1 MNLKRSIKKSKLKKK
16 HHSRKVKKNLIK
28 LGSGFPGCE
37 QQYKMQFIRE
47 VAAGNFRMVS
57 YLLAQCPPLI
67 NIENDF
73 DIDERFQCATM
84 MTSLYWAVS
93 RNMTLLPFRN
103 QYFPTTQPVKDV
115 YYQIAELLIAK
126 GANVNATTSQWFRG
140 WAPIHWAAEYGN
152 VDMINLLKNHGAN
165 VNLTYAQPKNSMTNL
180 RTIAEMRIIP
190 NKSRTIYYN
199 QLLDSIA
206 SPQPTTQL
214 PQYLPEYRGN

>member
-1 MNLKRSIKKSKLKKK
+1 MNLKRSNKKKSVKK
-16 HHSRKVKKNLIK
+16 HHSRKGKKNVIK

-57 YLLAQCPPLI
+57 YHLANCPQLI

-73 DIDERFQCATM
+73 DIDTRFGCATM
-84 MTSLYWAVS
+84 MTPLYWAVS

-103 QYFPTTQPVKDV
+103 QYFPPTQPVKDA

-126 GANVNATTSQWFRG
+126 GANVNATTSEWFRG

-152 VDMINLLKNHGAN
+152 VDMINLLKNNGAN
-165 VNLTYAQPKNSMTNL
+165 VNLTYEQPDRSITTL
-180 RTIAEMRIIP
+180 RDIAEARIIP
-190 NKSRTIYYN
+190 NKNRTIYYN

-214 PQYLPEYRGN
+214 PQYLPEYMGN